1 VLEGIT
7 SLVSEVL
14 FNTGDAR
21 GVWSEITARGGL
33 TGWTKENNLRP
44 NSDHSPEFKG
54 TMRVKTLESPTI
66 SIRDS
71 PSLSARRIG
80 SLKRGEVIKYNT
92 FVGYFADITSSN
104 GIRGFVSDQYL
115 ICN

>member
-1 VLEGIT
+1 MLEGIT

-44 NSDHSPEFKG
+44 SSDHSPEFKG

-71 PSLSARRIG
+71 AYSARRIG
-80 SLKRGEVIKYNT
+80 SLKRGEVVKYNT
-92 FVGYFADITSSN
+92 FDGYFADITSSN
-104 GIRGFVSDQYL
+104 GIRGFVSSKYL
-115 ICN
+115 VCN